1 MKKIIKSIVTS
12 FLVFWLAACSNTD
25 KAEIIPDRFKNF
37 MNIYFHGYIYEYKDI
52 NARGNH
58 NYGEQYALI
67 KIKKADLNRD
77 EMKNIYKKLEDGG
90 WKLVETNHDNYVNFC
105 YGEDFSLIILYP
117 LGKFAK
123 TPAGIPLSYDDIN
136 VWQISVYKS
145 TSKLAA
151 CNQNSND
158 FIDFKTL

>member
-58 NYGEQYALI
+58 NYGEQYALFE
-67 KIKKADLNRD
+67 IKKIDLD
-77 EMKNIYKKLEDGG
+77 QGEMKMIFNQLAQNG
-90 WKLVETNHDNYVNFC
+90 WRVIESNDKNFISFC
-105 YGEDFSLIILYP
+105 YGNNFSLDILFP
-117 LGKFAK
+117 LKKYEVTPSGVPIKFNEMDNWN
-123 TPAGIPLSYDDIN
+123 IFL
-136 VWQISVYKS
+136 YKS
-145 TSKLAA
+145 TTTIAA
-151 CNQNSND
+151 CS
-158 FIDFKTL
+158 

>member
-1 MKKIIKSIVTS
+1 
-12 FLVFWLAACSNTD
+12 
-25 KAEIIPDRFKNF
+25 
-37 MNIYFHGYIYEYKDI
+37 
-52 NARGNH
+52 
-58 NYGEQYALI
+58 
-67 KIKKADLNRD
+67 
-77 EMKNIYKKLEDGG
+77 MKNIYKKLEDGG